1 MNLNFITKTNNFHK
15 LLLFEYY
22 FIINLFKNKNF
33 LQKCGKLLFYIYFRI
48 VIFMYFSF
56 NKVYSKVI
64 FVYLIIQYLLIYLV
78 FTYNILYYNLFIT
91 ENLLLFNNILL
102 ENYSIFEN
110 INFDINNNHDLNKD
124 FNILY
129 FDNNKSLIPDN
140 NNGNDNNMNNMNN
153 MNNRNNFDDMN
164 TNEIFN
170 KSKNNKDQESDIDTI
185 TLFNRVIHL
194 KKTNPLI
201 LDMIKKHISDND
213 NNILQEES
221 FSFVKNNTIND
232 NNNNLLPANS
242 KLFLDNSNL
251 YSDNSKVKNSFM
263 EVVNPLF
270 EDNSS
275 KDELKMPCRIIGP
288 YVHMPIINKTGTM
301 LSLPFYNGTPTALER
316 LSYELNGTLPDDY
329 LSVSTN
335 SLKNTIKQDGLDLI
349 KLENTSHYNSLSLQ
363 TENLSDLSDLS
374 DLSVSQNAVAS
385 SSKIEESSFIQGS
398 SDISSNLLSDPLN
411 YLPDELFLSHILT
424 IEDPNRMDIQ
434 PFIGGFDVYGN
445 LHLPMEVLD
454 NYQVPEY
461 MLLNYNCYEQY
472 DSDLH
477 PVLFKGMLEEAW
489 KNRYFD
495 TIIEFY
501 LEDHN
506 MYKTYYTKDNL
517 DVIIEYLRDKIIYPK
532 TPTINTLSTFDN
544 TLSTFDK
551 GKGKA
556 F

>member
-1 MNLNFITKTNNFHK
+1 MIHNLNFITKTNNFHK

-22 FIINLFKNKNF
+22 FINNLFKNKNF

-48 VIFMYFSF
+48 VIFIYFSF
-56 NKVYSKVI
+56 NKIYSKLI
-64 FVYLIIQYLLIYLV
+64 FVYLIFQYLLISLV
-78 FTYNILYYNLFIT
+78 FTYNIFYYNIFIT

-124 FNILY
+124 FNVLY
-129 FDNNKSLIPDN
+129 FDNNKSLIPYN

-153 MNNRNNFDDMN
+153 RNNFDDIN
-164 TNEIFN
+164 INEISN

-185 TLFNRVIHL
+185 TLFNRIIHL

-201 LDMIKKHISDND
+201 LDMIKKYISDN
-213 NNILQEES
+213 NIFQEE
-221 FSFVKNNTIND
+221 SFVKNNTLND
-232 NNNNLLPANS
+232 NNNNLLPVNSNLSLANSNLSLANS
-242 KLFLDNSNL
+242 K
-251 YSDNSKVKNSFM
+251 VTNSFM
-263 EVVNPLF
+263 EVVNPVF

-288 YVHMPIINKTGTM
+288 YVHLPIMEKTGTM
-301 LSLPFYNGTPTALER
+301 LSLPFYNGTPTTLER

-329 LSVSTN
+329 FSVSKN
-335 SLKNTIKQDGLDLI
+335 VLKNTIKQDGLDLI

-363 TENLSDLSDLS
+363 TENLSDLS
-374 DLSVSQNAVAS
+374 VSKNGVAS

-445 LHLPMEVLD
+445 LHLPMEVLE
-454 NYQVPEY
+454 NYQVPDY
-461 MLLNYNCYEQY
+461 MLLNYNCYAQY

-489 KNRYFD
+489 KNKYLD

-517 DVIIEYLRDKIIYPK
+517 DVIIEYLRDKIKYPK
-532 TPTINTLSTFDN
+532 TPTINTLSTFD
-544 TLSTFDK
+544 K

>member
-1 MNLNFITKTNNFHK
+1 
-15 LLLFEYY
+15 
-22 FIINLFKNKNF
+22 
-33 LQKCGKLLFYIYFRI
+33 
-48 VIFMYFSF
+48 
-56 NKVYSKVI
+56 
-64 FVYLIIQYLLIYLV
+64 
-78 FTYNILYYNLFIT
+78 
-91 ENLLLFNNILL
+91 
-102 ENYSIFEN
+102 
-110 INFDINNNHDLNKD
+110 
-124 FNILY
+124 
-129 FDNNKSLIPDN
+129 
-140 NNGNDNNMNNMNN
+140 MNN
-153 MNNRNNFDDMN
+153 MNNRNNFDDIN
-164 TNEIFN
+164 INEISN

-185 TLFNRVIHL
+185 TLFNRIIHL

-201 LDMIKKHISDND
+201 LDMIKKYISDN
-213 NNILQEES
+213 NIFQEE
-221 FSFVKNNTIND
+221 SFVKNNTLND
-232 NNNNLLPANS
+232 NNNNLLPVNSNLSLANSNLSLANS
-242 KLFLDNSNL
+242 K
-251 YSDNSKVKNSFM
+251 VTNSFM
-263 EVVNPLF
+263 EVVNPVF

-288 YVHMPIINKTGTM
+288 YVHLPIMEKTGTM
-301 LSLPFYNGTPTALER
+301 LSLPFYNGTPTTLER

-329 LSVSTN
+329 FSVSKN
-335 SLKNTIKQDGLDLI
+335 VLKNTIKQDGLDLI

-363 TENLSDLSDLS
+363 TENLSDLS
-374 DLSVSQNAVAS
+374 VSKNGVAS

-445 LHLPMEVLD
+445 LHLPMEVLE
-454 NYQVPEY
+454 NYQVPDY
-461 MLLNYNCYEQY
+461 MLLNYNCYAQY

-489 KNRYFD
+489 KNKYLD

-517 DVIIEYLRDKIIYPK
+517 DVIIEYLRDKIKYPK
-532 TPTINTLSTFDN
+532 TPTINTLSTFD
-544 TLSTFDK
+544 K

>member
-1 MNLNFITKTNNFHK
+1 
-15 LLLFEYY
+15 
-22 FIINLFKNKNF
+22 
-33 LQKCGKLLFYIYFRI
+33 
-48 VIFMYFSF
+48 MYFSF
-56 NKVYSKVI
+56 NKVYSKLI
-64 FVYLIIQYLLIYLV
+64 WVYIIIQYLLISLV
-78 FTYNILYYNLFIT
+78 FTYNILYYNIFIT

-124 FNILY
+124 FNVLY
-129 FDNNKSLIPDN
+129 FDNNKSLIPYN

-153 MNNRNNFDDMN
+153 RNNFDDIN
-164 TNEIFN
+164 INEISN
-170 KSKNNKDQESDIDTI
+170 KSKNNKDKESDIDTI
-185 TLFNRVIHL
+185 TLFNRIIHL

-201 LDMIKKHISDND
+201 LDMIKKYISDN
-213 NNILQEES
+213 NIFQEE
-221 FSFVKNNTIND
+221 SFVKNNTLND
-232 NNNNLLPANS
+232 NNNNLLPVNSNLSLANSNLSLANS
-242 KLFLDNSNL
+242 K
-251 YSDNSKVKNSFM
+251 VTNSFM
-263 EVVNPLF
+263 EVVNPVF

-288 YVHMPIINKTGTM
+288 YVHLPIMEKTGTM
-301 LSLPFYNGTPTALER
+301 LSLPFYNGTPIT
-316 LSYELNGTLPDDY
+316 
-329 LSVSTN
+329 
-335 SLKNTIKQDGLDLI
+335 
-349 KLENTSHYNSLSLQ
+349 LENTSHYNSLSLQ
-363 TENLSDLSDLS
+363 TENLSDLS
-374 DLSVSQNAVAS
+374 VSKNGVAS

-445 LHLPMEVLD
+445 LHLPMEVLE
-454 NYQVPEY
+454 NYQVPDY
-461 MLLNYNCYEQY
+461 MLLNYNCYAQY

-489 KNRYFD
+489 KNKYLD

-517 DVIIEYLRDKIIYPK
+517 DVIIEYLRDK
-532 TPTINTLSTFDN
+532 
-544 TLSTFDK
+544 
-551 GKGKA
+551 
-556 F
+556 